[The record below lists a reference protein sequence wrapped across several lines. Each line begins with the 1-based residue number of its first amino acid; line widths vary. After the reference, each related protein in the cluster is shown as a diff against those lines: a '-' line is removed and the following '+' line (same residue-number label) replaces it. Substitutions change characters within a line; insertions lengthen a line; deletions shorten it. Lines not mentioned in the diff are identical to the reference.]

1 MNSVRTT
8 FLMTFLTV
16 NLVAAGRALDGE
28 AGALIAFTFSSAMH
42 GISYWFGDKI
52 VLRVRGA
59 RGIRP
64 DEAPRLYRIVQE
76 VTHQAQV
83 PMPNL
88 YLLPQKNPTVFATGR
103 DPKHAAVAVTVDI
116 LNLDDAKIRS
126 VLGRELSRIK
136 NGDKL
141 IGTIAASAAGAV
153 SVLANIGK

>member
-1 MNSVRTT
+1 
-8 FLMTFLTV
+8 
-16 NLVAAGRALDGE
+16 
-28 AGALIAFTFSSAMH
+28 
-42 GISYWFGDKI
+42 
-52 VLRVRGA
+52 
-59 RGIRP
+59 
-64 DEAPRLYRIVQE
+64 
-76 VTHQAQV
+76 
-83 PMPNL
+83 MPNL

-116 LNLDDAKIRS
+116 LNLDDAKLRS